1 MYDDEVDSYGCRWR
15 WAILSLQCMGHERVH
30 GTDMLNSIQCTLIAP
45 SHAMGIYTILFCS
58 PQPSHARVRSS
69 SIAASQETTN
79 KVTRQLR
86 LRILLLP
93 EVLEHMRQLFPVI
106 ECFLLV
112 VPLISTPSVP
122 IPSPFTSPAAQV
134 VIARTWNSICDF
146 VISTSTVCNCCTYLC
161 LSNSCRIFVRIVET
175 GRLSEYID

>member
-106 ECFLLV
+106 ECFLELHMRLRDQHIHRLQLLHV
-112 VPLISTPSVP
+112 SVPLKLLP
-122 IPSPFTSPAAQV
+122 
-134 VIARTWNSICDF
+134 
-146 VISTSTVCNCCTYLC
+146 YLC
-161 LSNSCRIFVRIVET
+161 ADRRDGQVE
-175 GRLSEYID
+175 RVH